1 MLKERM
7 IIHKMDN
14 KSLHKIT
21 VGSYFLII
29 DQIMNYG
36 LGFVFWFTLAKLVT
50 PETVGQVLVVT
61 ASAAAVLGFAG
72 YGSQITTS
80 KYIAEYNAKEMPN
93 VSKKIFFM
101 GLKIGLVV
109 SASAAIIFVLLSHY
123 LANSFYQD
131 SSLTP
136 LIIVAMAIF
145 LPSQTILAC
154 INGAFQGMQK
164 MKYTALADSIFQV
177 SKILISVLLIFLGL
191 GSIGI
196 VSALALSSLIAISI
210 GLKLVKKLLLDK
222 PLKKKEEEE
231 LPNLRHVMRFSALN
245 YLSIGMSFLSLQI
258 CYMLLGS
265 QHNFSSVAVFGISVL
280 LSGIVG
286 GVTES
291 VGRAILPTTSEK
303 REDGHEQDLSVA
315 VNSAF
320 RLSIVLSGFIY
331 IVLLIAPEQ
340 VLSLLSKEYAAASQV
355 LSILILVA
363 IGTSLT
369 SFIYFM
375 LNGMGKPQWVART
388 SIIYSS
394 LEIGLAFLLVP
405 YFGMWGASIAL
416 LVGTLA
422 SNFLAIYFARQLE
435 TLNMSYSN
443 ICMPLLTV
451 ASAISIGYAALI
463 LSSNNTS
470 IALLLSIAS
479 YLLLIRAFKVAS
491 RSELRELF
499 QALYK
504 IMGIRAEQRG

>member
-1 MLKERM
+1 M

-14 KSLHKIT
+14 RPLHKIT

-80 KYIAEYNAKEMPN
+80 KYIAEYNAREMPN

-109 SASAAIIFVLLSHY
+109 SASAAIIFFLLSDY
-123 LANSFYQD
+123 LANSFYHD

-145 LPSQTILAC
+145 LPSQTILAI

-196 VSALALSSLIAISI
+196 ISALALGSLIAISI
-210 GLKLVKKLLLDK
+210 GLKLVRKLLLDNPQK
-222 PLKKKEEEE
+222 KKKEEEE
-231 LPNLRHVMRFSALN
+231 DVPNLRHVMRFSALN

-265 QHNFSSVAVFGISVL
+265 QHDFSSVAVFGISVL

-303 REDGHEQDLSVA
+303 REDGDEQDLSVA

-355 LSILILVA
+355 LSILILVS
-363 IGTSLT
+363 IGSSLT

-375 LNGMGKPQWVART
+375 LNGMGKPQWVARI

-394 LEIGLAFLLVP
+394 IEIGLAFLLVP

-422 SNFLAIYFARQLE
+422 SNFLAIYYARQLE

-491 RSELRELF
+491 RFELRELL

>member
-1 MLKERM
+1 MLKEWM

-14 KSLHKIT
+14 RSLHKIT

-109 SASAAIIFVLLSHY
+109 SASAAIIFVLFSHY
-123 LANSFYQD
+123 LANSFYRD

-196 VSALALSSLIAISI
+196 VSALALGSLIAISV
-210 GLKLVKKLLLDK
+210 GLKLVRKLLLDK
-222 PLKKKEEEE
+222 PLKKEEEE
-231 LPNLRHVMRFSALN
+231 DLPNLRHVMRFSALN

-320 RLSIVLSGFIY
+320 RLSLVISGFIY

-369 SFIYFM
+369 SFIYFV

-405 YFGMWGASIAL
+405 YFGMWGASLAL

-422 SNFLAIYFARQLE
+422 SNFLVIYFARQLE
-435 TLNMSYSN
+435 TLNISYSN
-443 ICMPLLTV
+443 IYTPLLTV
-451 ASAISIGYAALI
+451 ALAIFIGYAALI

-470 IALLLSIAS
+470 IALLLSIPS

>member
-1 MLKERM
+1 M
-7 IIHKMDN
+7 IIYKMGN
-14 KSLHKIT
+14 RPLHKIT

-29 DQIMNYG
+29 DQLINYG
-36 LGFVFWFTLAKLVT
+36 LGFVFWFTLAKLVA

-61 ASAAAVLGFAG
+61 ASATAVLGFAG

-80 KYIAEYNAKEMPN
+80 KYIAEYNARGMPN
-93 VSKKIFFM
+93 VSKKIFSM
-101 GLKIGLVV
+101 GLKIGLIV
-109 SASAAIIFVLLSHY
+109 SASGGIIFFLLSDY
-123 LANSFYQD
+123 LANSFYHD

-154 INGAFQGMQK
+154 INGAFQGMQR
-164 MKYTALADSIFQV
+164 MKYTALADSVFQV
-177 SKILISVLLIFLGL
+177 SKILISVVLIFFGF
-191 GSIGI
+191 GSFGI
-196 VSALALSSLIAISI
+196 IWALALGSLIAVSV
-210 GLKLVKKLLLDK
+210 GLKLVRKILVDD
-222 PLKKKEEEE
+222 PLKKKED

-245 YLSIGMSFLSLQI
+245 YLSLGTSLLGLQV
-258 CYMLLGS
+258 CYILLGS
-265 QHNFSSVAVFGISVL
+265 YYNFSSVAVFGISAL
-280 LSGIVG
+280 LSLIVG

-303 REDGHEQDLSVA
+303 REDGDEHDLSVA
-315 VNSAF
+315 VNFAF

-331 IVLLIAPEQ
+331 IVLLIAPAQ
-340 VLSLLSKEYAAASQV
+340 VLSLLSKEYAAAPEV
-355 LSILILVA
+355 LGILILAA
-363 IGTSLT
+363 IGGSLT
-369 SFIYFM
+369 AFLYFM
-375 LNGMGKPQWVART
+375 LNGMGKPQWVARI
-388 SIIYSS
+388 SIISS
-394 LEIGLAFLLVP
+394 SMEVGLAFLLVP
-405 YFGMWGASIAL
+405 YFGMQGAAVAL

-422 SNFLAIYFARQLE
+422 GDFVAIYYTRKLE

-479 YLLLIRAFKVAS
+479 YFLLIRAFKVAS
-491 RSELRELF
+491 RSEVRELL

-504 IMGIRAEQRG
+504 IIGIKAEQRG

>member
-1 MLKERM
+1 MGNRP
-7 IIHKMDN
+7 
-14 KSLHKIT
+14 LHKIT

-29 DQIMNYG
+29 DQVINYG
-36 LGFVFWFTLAKLVT
+36 LGFVFWFTLAKLVA

-61 ASAAAVLGFAG
+61 ASATAVLGFAG
-72 YGSQITTS
+72 YGSQLTTS
-80 KYIAEYNAKEMPN
+80 KYIAEYNAREMTN

-109 SASAAIIFVLLSHY
+109 SASAAIIFFLLSDY
-123 LANSFYQD
+123 LANSFYHD

-177 SKILISVLLIFLGL
+177 SKILISVVLIFLGL

-196 VSALALSSLIAISI
+196 ISALALGSLITISI
-210 GLKLVKKLLLDK
+210 GLKLVRKLLVDN
-222 PLKKKEEEE
+222 PLKKKNEEEE
-231 LPNLRHVMRFSALN
+231 DVPNLRHVMRFSALN
-245 YLSIGMSFLSLQI
+245 YLSVGMSILSLQI

-303 REDGHEQDLSVA
+303 REDGDEQDLSVA

-340 VLSLLSKEYAAASQV
+340 VLSLLSEEYAAASQV
-355 LSILILVA
+355 LGVLILVA

-375 LNGMGKPQWVART
+375 LNGMGKPQWVARI
-388 SIIYSS
+388 SIIVASI
-394 LEIGLAFLLVP
+394 EIGLAFLLVP
-405 YFGMWGASIAL
+405 NFGMWGASIAL
-416 LVGTLA
+416 LVGILA
-422 SNFLAIYFARQLE
+422 SDFLAIYYARKLE

-451 ASAISIGYAALI
+451 ASAISIGYAVLI

-470 IALLLSIAS
+470 IALLMSIAS
-479 YLLLIRAFKVAS
+479 YFLLIRAFKVAS
-491 RSELRELF
+491 RSELRELL

-504 IMGIRAEQRG
+504 IIGIRAEQRG

>member
-1 MLKERM
+1 M

-14 KSLHKIT
+14 KPLHKIT

-36 LGFVFWFTLAKLVT
+36 LGFVFWFTLAKLVA

-61 ASAAAVLGFAG
+61 ASATAVLGFAG
-72 YGSQITTS
+72 YGSQITTT
-80 KYIAEYNAKEMPN
+80 KYMAEYNAREMPN
-93 VSKKIFFM
+93 VSKKIFSI

-109 SASAAIIFVLLSHY
+109 SASAAIIFFLLSDY
-123 LANSFYQD
+123 LANSFYHD

-145 LPSQTILAC
+145 LPSQTILAI

-191 GSIGI
+191 GSFGI
-196 VSALALSSLIAISI
+196 ISALALGSLIAISI
-210 GLKLVKKLLLDK
+210 GLKLVRKLLWDN
-222 PLKKKEEEE
+222 PLKKKQKEEDV
-231 LPNLRHVMRFSALN
+231 PNLRHVMRFSALN

-265 QHNFSSVAVFGISVL
+265 QHDFSSVAVFGISVL

-303 REDGHEQDLSVA
+303 REDRHEQDLSVA

-331 IVLLIAPEQ
+331 IILLIAPEQ

-363 IGTSLT
+363 IGSSLT

-375 LNGMGKPQWVART
+375 LNGMGKPQWVAKT

-394 LEIGLAFLLVP
+394 IEIGLAFLLVP

-491 RSELRELF
+491 RSELRELL

>member
-1 MLKERM
+1 
-7 IIHKMDN
+7 MDN
-14 KSLHKIT
+14 KPLHKIT

-80 KYIAEYNAKEMPN
+80 KYIAEYNAREMPN

-109 SASAAIIFVLLSHY
+109 SASAAIIFFLLSDY
-123 LANSFYQD
+123 LANSFYHD
-131 SSLTP
+131 SSLAP

-164 MKYTALADSIFQV
+164 MKYTALADSVNQV

-191 GSIGI
+191 GSFGI
-196 VSALALSSLIAISI
+196 ISALALGSLIAISI
-210 GLKLVKKLLLDK
+210 GLKLVRKLLLSN
-222 PLKKKEEEE
+222 PVKKKEEN

-265 QHNFSSVAVFGISVL
+265 QHDFSSVAVFGISVL

-331 IVLLIAPEQ
+331 IILLIAPEQ

-363 IGTSLT
+363 IGSSLT

-375 LNGMGKPQWVART
+375 LNGMGKPQWVAKT

-394 LEIGLAFLLVP
+394 IEIGLAFLLVP

-422 SNFLAIYFARQLE
+422 SNFLAIYYARQLE

-491 RSELRELF
+491 RFELRELL

>member
-61 ASAAAVLGFAG
+61 ASATAVLAFAG

-123 LANSFYQD
+123 LANSFYRD

-164 MKYTALADSIFQV
+164 MKYTALVDSIFQV

-196 VSALALSSLIAISI
+196 VSALALGSLITISI
-210 GLKLVKKLLLDK
+210 GLKLVRELLLDK
-222 PLKKKEEEE
+222 PLKKKEEED

-320 RLSIVLSGFIY
+320 RLSIVISGFIY

-405 YFGMWGASIAL
+405 YFGMWGASMAL

>member
-1 MLKERM
+1 M

-14 KSLHKIT
+14 RPLHKIT

-61 ASAAAVLGFAG
+61 ASASAVLGFAG

-80 KYIAEYNAKEMPN
+80 KYIAEYNAREMPN
-93 VSKKIFFM
+93 VSKKIFFI

-109 SASAAIIFVLLSHY
+109 SASAAIIFFLLSDY
-123 LANSFYQD
+123 LANSFYHD

-145 LPSQTILAC
+145 LPSQTILAI

-196 VSALALSSLIAISI
+196 ISALALGSLIAISI
-210 GLKLVKKLLLDK
+210 GLKLVRKLLLDN
-222 PLKKKEEEE
+222 PLKKKQKEEEDV
-231 LPNLRHVMRFSALN
+231 PNLRHVMRFSALN

-394 LEIGLAFLLVP
+394 IEIGLAFLLVP

-491 RSELRELF
+491 RSELRELL

>member
-1 MLKERM
+1 MGNRPLNR
-7 IIHKMDN
+7 
-14 KSLHKIT
+14 IT

-29 DQIMNYG
+29 DQLINYG
-36 LGFVFWFTLAKLVT
+36 LGFVFWFTLAKLVS

-61 ASAAAVLGFAG
+61 ASATAVLGFAG

-93 VSKKIFFM
+93 VSKKIFSM
-101 GLKIGLVV
+101 GLKIGLIV
-109 SASAAIIFVLLSHY
+109 SGSAAIIFVLLSHY
-123 LANSFYQD
+123 LANSFYHD

-164 MKYTALADSIFQV
+164 MKYTALADSVFQV
-177 SKILISVLLIFLGL
+177 SKILIAVVLIFLGL
-191 GSIGI
+191 GSFGIIG
-196 VSALALSSLIAISI
+196 ALALGSLITVSI
-210 GLKLVKKLLLDK
+210 GLKLVRKLLLGN
-222 PLKKKEEEE
+222 PLKKKED

-245 YLSIGMSFLSLQI
+245 YLSIGLSILALQI

-265 QHNFSSVAVFGISVL
+265 QHNFSSVAVFGISAL
-280 LSGIVG
+280 LSAIVG

-303 REDGHEQDLSVA
+303 REGGDEQDLSVA

-355 LSILILVA
+355 LSILILVS

-394 LEIGLAFLLVP
+394 IEIGLAFLLVP

-422 SNFLAIYFARQLE
+422 SNFLAIYYARQLE

-479 YLLLIRAFKVAS
+479 YLLLIRALKVAS
-491 RSELRELF
+491 RFELRELL

>member
-1 MLKERM
+1 M

-14 KSLHKIT
+14 RPLHKIT

-36 LGFVFWFTLAKLVT
+36 LGFVFWFTLAKLVA

-61 ASAAAVLGFAG
+61 ASATAVLAFAG

-80 KYIAEYNAKEMPN
+80 KYIAEYNAREMPN

-109 SASAAIIFVLLSHY
+109 SASAAIIFFLLSDY
-123 LANSFYQD
+123 LANSFYHD
-131 SSLTP
+131 NSLTP

-164 MKYTALADSIFQV
+164 MKYTALADSVFQV
-177 SKILISVLLIFLGL
+177 SKILISVVLIFLGL

-196 VSALALSSLIAISI
+196 ISALALGSLIAVSV
-210 GLKLVKKLLLDK
+210 GLKLVRKLLLGN
-222 PLKKKEEEE
+222 PLKKKEED
-231 LPNLRHVMRFSALN
+231 LPNLRHVMRFSTLN

-291 VGRAILPTTSEK
+291 VGKAILPTTSEK
-303 REDGHEQDLSVA
+303 REDGDEQDLSVA

-355 LSILILVA
+355 LSILILVS

-394 LEIGLAFLLVP
+394 MEIGLAFLLVP
-405 YFGMWGASIAL
+405 YFGMWGASITL

-422 SNFLAIYFARQLE
+422 SNFLAIYYVRQLE

-451 ASAISIGYAALI
+451 TSAISIGYAALI

-491 RSELRELF
+491 RSELRGLL